1 MRILVLGGSWFLG
14 RALVSDALGRG
25 WTVTTFNRG
34 RSGTPP
40 EGTELVLGD
49 RRNPEDLARLAQSG
63 PWDATIDTSVYEPGD
78 VLAVLDALGTS
89 IGKYALL
96 SSVSAYRDWPHEP
109 VDEYSLL
116 WPSRVDAAETDPD
129 IAAQSVPAQYGILK
143 AGCEL
148 AAGTAP
154 LGTLIFRPGVILG
167 PGEYTGRMLSL
178 FARAQRGG
186 RWLLGG
192 APSDEIQPV
201 DVRDV
206 SRFVLNRVAI
216 HDEGAYNVVA
226 PREPDRTYGA
236 LIEACLEVT
245 SGTAELLWGEPEWLL
260 EQGVREWTEIPL
272 WRTPRGTWAVSG
284 QKAAGA
290 GLHCRSLRETVADTW
305 ADFQEHPPVLH
316 PRQAEHGMDPAREAQ
331 LLERYDLFRAR

>member
-1 MRILVLGGSWFLG
+1 V
-14 RALVSDALGRG
+14 
-25 WTVTTFNRG
+25 
-34 RSGTPP
+34 
-40 EGTELVLGD
+40 
-49 RRNPEDLARLAQSG
+49 EDS
-63 PWDATIDTSVYEPGD
+63 P
-78 VLAVLDALGTS
+78 
-89 IGKYALL
+89 
-96 SSVSAYRDWPHEP
+96 
-109 VDEYSLL
+109 L
-116 WPSRVDAAETDPD
+116 WPSRVDAAEADPD

-154 LGTLIFRPGVILG
+154 LGALIFRPGVILG

-178 FARAQRGG
+178 FERAQRGG

-192 APSDEIQPV
+192 SPSDQIQPV

-206 SRFVLNRVAI
+206 SRFVLNRIAI

-226 PREPDRTYGA
+226 PREPERNYGA
-236 LIEACLEVT
+236 LIDACLEVT
-245 SGTAELLWGEPEWLL
+245 GGTAELLWGEAEWLL

-284 QKAAGA
+284 QKAADA
-290 GLHCRSLRETVADTW
+290 GLHCRPLRETVADTW
-305 ADFQEHPPVLH
+305 DDFQEHPPVPH
-316 PRQAEHGMDPAREAQ
+316 PRQAEHGMDPAREAE